1 MILKELRREYKF
13 YRLLYLNM
21 VPQYILV
28 KDKIIKQKFVS
39 DKIIEIRWS
48 DLFFIVFIAMN
59 LIKELSLMGW
69 KGYCARLSYAKL
81 LMFRRYEKLK

>member
-1 MILKELRREYKF
+1 MKELRREYKF

-39 DKIIEIRWS
+39 DKIIENS
-48 DLFFIVFIAMN
+48 
-59 LIKELSLMGW
+59 
-69 KGYCARLSYAKL
+69 
-81 LMFRRYEKLK
+81 